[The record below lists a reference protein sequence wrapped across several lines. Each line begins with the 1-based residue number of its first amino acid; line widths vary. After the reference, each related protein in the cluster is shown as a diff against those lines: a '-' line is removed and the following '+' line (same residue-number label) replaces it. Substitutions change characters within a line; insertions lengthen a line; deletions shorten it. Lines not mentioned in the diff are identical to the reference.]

1 MELYTD
7 ERLAFKLGH
16 RVDGWRRLVL
26 LLVDQPFPYA
36 DTRGAFPLLHSF
48 GRHPLHGKTL
58 NRNVLVINLI
68 NHNEIQEPVHI
79 SFVHGE

>member
-1 MELYTD
+1 MAAVGAAA
-7 ERLAFKLGH
+7 RGSAFSLCRH
-16 RVDGWRRLVL
+16 SRS
-26 LLVDQPFPYA
+26 FSF
-36 DTRGAFPLLHSF
+36 TLLHSF

-68 NHNEIQEPVHI
+68 NHNEIQEPVRI